1 MRKNISCILLIIG
14 ILFLI
19 NAIFGRY
26 IVLPSYFESLE
37 KGISVKGAI
46 PTTVPVWK
54 IIRYLIWA
62 FSFKLGIFFITIG
75 VLLKTQITNRILY
88 SFILG
93 GIAYI
98 SLAYA
103 PMPIHHSLPYG
114 IGGVLI
120 TIFIVLVLYFL
131 SKERNKSESKEIS
144 IDFRIIGYFFF
155 AMATY
160 NLCPLLGVKCFGLF
174 PEKMIKYGLQAQASS
189 FAIHILIE
197 LVIGWAFLFLSYYA
211 NNIKPKYT

>member
-1 MRKNISCILLIIG
+1 MRKNISHLLLIIG

-26 IVLPSYFESLE
+26 IVLPGYFESLE
-37 KGISVKGAI
+37 KGIANEGAI

-75 VLLKTQITNRILY
+75 ILLKTLIKNKILF

-93 GIAYI
+93 GIIYI
-98 SLAYA
+98 LLAYA
-103 PMPIHHSLPYG
+103 PIPINHSLPYG
-114 IGGVLI
+114 IGGVLM

-131 SKERNKSESKEIS
+131 SKERNKSESKEMV

-160 NLCPLLGVKCFGLF
+160 NLCPLLGIKCFGLF
-174 PEKMIKYGLQAQASS
+174 PEKMIKYGLQSQANS

-197 LVIGWAFLFLSYYA
+197 LVIGWAFLFLSYYTD
-211 NNIKPKYT
+211 NIKSK